1 MNEFVKNLERIE
13 FVVTM
18 ACTGKCK
25 HCSQGNHDSVSEHF
39 RADVAEKV
47 ISDICGKYK
56 IQSLM
61 TFGGEPLLYPEVVY
75 RIHKAAAEQGIAKRD
90 LITNGFFTKDNKRIN
105 EVVEMLADSGL
116 NGICL
121 SIDAFHQET
130 IPLEPVK
137 YFAECVAKTDMSI
150 KVHPAWLV
158 DETDNNPY
166 NVRTREIMKEFDYL
180 KIPVSSGNVIFPSGN
195 AVKYLGEYFDENKE
209 YTSPYDEDP
218 KDIRAIG
225 FLPNG
230 DVLNGNVYRDN
241 IIDILNGYRPLD
253 CYGV

>member
-75 RIHKAAAEQGIAKRD
+75 RIHKAATEQRILSGI
-90 LITNGFFTKDNKRIN
+90 DNASKEI
-105 EVVEMLADSGL
+105 LKGKGDYH
-116 NGICL
+116 GIL
-121 SIDAFHQET
+121 F
-130 IPLEPVK
+130 
-137 YFAECVAKTDMSI
+137 
-150 KVHPAWLV
+150 
-158 DETDNNPY
+158 
-166 NVRTREIMKEFDYL
+166 
-180 KIPVSSGNVIFPSGN
+180 
-195 AVKYLGEYFDENKE
+195 
-209 YTSPYDEDP
+209 
-218 KDIRAIG
+218 
-225 FLPNG
+225 
-230 DVLNGNVYRDN
+230 
-241 IIDILNGYRPLD
+241 
-253 CYGV
+253 